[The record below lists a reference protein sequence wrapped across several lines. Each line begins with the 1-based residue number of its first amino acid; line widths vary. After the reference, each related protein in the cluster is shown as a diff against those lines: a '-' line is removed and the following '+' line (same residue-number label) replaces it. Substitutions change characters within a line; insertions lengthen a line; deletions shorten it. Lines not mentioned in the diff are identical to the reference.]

1 MSERER
7 ESALARRSS
16 PLPPLPPSLLVRTLR
31 LYCHVRE
38 KEERKAAR
46 SVDCEA
52 SNFRVGDGG
61 RARRGG
67 GMGKSAEAEAV
78 GTGRERESVWVGEFK
93 QPRERDWRK
102 HSIRILR
109 QLLTPWRVGVQLETV
124 GFAKFASVKRLMERR
139 HVDNVFALHS
149 VCTRGGDDKAADSH
163 AVAKLAKFLP
173 TQTCSAKS
181 RFG

>member
-1 MSERER
+1 MRER
-7 ESALARRSS
+7 ICTCS
-16 PLPPLPPSLLVRTLR
+16 PLFAVAAAPSLAPRPYFKTLLPR
-31 LYCHVRE
+31 KREGRE
-38 KEERKAAR
+38 K
-46 SVDCEA
+46 
-52 SNFRVGDGG
+52 GG
-61 RARRGG
+61 EVCGLRGLEFQSG
-67 GMGKSAEAEAV
+67 RWRESKEGWGNGKVSRGRGCWDWE
-78 GTGRERESVWVGEFK
+78 RERESVWVGEFK